1 MRGIKMR
8 DVAII
13 GSYTTKFGEMW
24 ERSFRDIVVEAGVGA
39 LEDAGVGGE
48 SIDSMFVGNMSGG
61 QFVEQE
67 HIGALIADY
76 SGLSAG
82 LHVPST
88 RVEAACASGGL
99 AFRQGIQSVAS
110 GYNDIVVAAGVE
122 KMTDVSS
129 VGASSALAAAAD
141 REWEGMMGATFPGL
155 YAMIARMH
163 MQQYGTTSEQLAQVA
178 VKNHQNGTNNPI
190 AQYRNNITVDKVL
203 NSIMVADPLH
213 IFDCSPITDGAAA
226 LVLAPAEEA
235 HKYTDTPIYVK
246 GSGQASDTIAL
257 HDRRD
262 ITTLDAS
269 VYAAKRA
276 YEMAGIGPDDID
288 VAEVHDCFTIAE
300 ICAIEDLGFVKKGQG
315 GRFVE
320 DGNTAIGGKIP
331 VNTSGGL
338 KACGHPVGATG
349 IKQAAEIVNQLRGE
363 AGKRQVEGAEIGLAH
378 NVGGSGATALVHILG
393 RER

>member
-1 MRGIKMR
+1 MR

-13 GSYTTKFGEMW
+13 GVKNTKFGEMW
-24 ERSFRDIVVEAGVGA
+24 ERSFRDIVVEAGIGA
-39 LEDAGVGGE
+39 IEDSGVSGDRLDG
-48 SIDSMFVGNMSGG
+48 MYVGNMSGG

-76 SGLSAG
+76 SGLALD
-82 LHVPST
+82 LHIPST

-99 AFRQGIQSVAS
+99 AFRQAVMAVAS
-110 GYNDIVVAAGVE
+110 GHEDIVMAAGVE

-129 VGASSALAAAAD
+129 TAASSALAAAAD
-141 REWEGMMGATFPGL
+141 REWEGIMGATFPGL

-163 MQQYGTTSEQLAQVA
+163 MHQYGTTSEQMASVA
-178 VKNHQNGTNNPI
+178 VKNHKNGSMNPI
-190 AQYRNNITVDKVL
+190 AQYKSPITVDSVL

-226 LVLAPAEEA
+226 VVLAPADVA
-235 HKYTDTPIYVK
+235 HEYTDTPIYIK
-246 GSGQASDTIAL
+246 ATAQASDTIAL

-269 VYAAKRA
+269 VSAGKRA
-276 YEMAGIGPDDID
+276 FEMAKMTTKDID
-288 VAEVHDCFTIAE
+288 LVEVHDCFTIAE
-300 ICAIEDLGFVKKGQG
+300 ICAIEDLGFAKKGEG
-315 GRFVE
+315 GKMTE
-320 DGNTAIGGKIP
+320 EGETAIGGKVA

-338 KACGHPVGATG
+338 KSCGHPVGATG
-349 IKQAAEIVNQLRGE
+349 IKQVVEVTQQLRGE
-363 AGKRQVEGAEIGLAH
+363 AGGRQVDGAEVGMTH
-378 NVGGSGATALVHILG
+378 NVGGSGATAVVHILA